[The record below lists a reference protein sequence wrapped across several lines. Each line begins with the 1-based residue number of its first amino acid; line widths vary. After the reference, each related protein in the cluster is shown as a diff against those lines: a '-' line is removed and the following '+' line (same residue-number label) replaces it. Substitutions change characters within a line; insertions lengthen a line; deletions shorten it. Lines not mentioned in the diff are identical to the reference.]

1 MARVSQPELKR
12 YLDKKVVINIQGG
25 RRVQGTLRGFDV
37 FLNLVVDDTLEFIRS
52 EGSGNAWKEAASCGT
67 VVSVTQHTSHEISR
81 EKGLRTNNHIKSYT
95 GRSRK
100 QRHFT

>member
-37 FLNLVVDDTLEFIRS
+37 FLNLVVDDTMEYVRP
-52 EGSGNAWKEAASCGT
+52 EGAPNAWKEAAQCGT
-67 VVSVTQHTSHEISR
+67 VVSLDLCYDSEHGTDSDAAIGV
-81 EKGLRTNNHIKSYT
+81 
-95 GRSRK
+95 
-100 QRHFT
+100 

>member
-37 FLNLVVDDTLEFIRS
+37 FLNLVVDDTLEFTRP
-52 EGSGNAWKEAASCGT
+52 EGGSNIWKEAAQCGT
-67 VVSVTQHTSHEISR
+67 VV
-81 EKGLRTNNHIKSYT
+81 RTMMKS
-95 GRSRK
+95 
-100 QRHFT
+100 